1 MDDEPRRSLFKID
14 AVLSRPISVQGA
26 IGPADDSESV
36 RMFFKKVGSEDIE
49 LPQNLHLKGR
59 W

>member
-1 MDDEPRRSLFKID
+1 MDHEPRRSLFKID
-14 AVLSRPISVQGA
+14 AVFARPISVQGA
-26 IGPADDSESV
+26 IGPADDAESV
-36 RMFFKKVGSEDIE
+36 RMFFKKVGGEDIE